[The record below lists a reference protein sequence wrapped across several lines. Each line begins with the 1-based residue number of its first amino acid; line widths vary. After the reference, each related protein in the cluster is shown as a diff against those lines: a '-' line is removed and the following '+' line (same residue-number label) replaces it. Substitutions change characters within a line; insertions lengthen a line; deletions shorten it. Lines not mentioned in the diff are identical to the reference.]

1 MAIEFLLFTLAGV
14 VFGGM
19 FLGLLLSYRA
29 TEADRA
35 KAVTAASWM
44 DTSAFPFRH
53 QRDPAPTEDLML
65 RWIEH
70 HLRQEELLAEQFV
83 MDPSP
88 VTLRAGGYSRPESI
102 NLRPESIN

>member
-35 KAVTAASWM
+35 KAVMAAGRM
-44 DTSAFPFRH
+44 DTSAFQFWHR
-53 QRDPAPTEDLML
+53 RDPAPTEDLML

-88 VTLRAGGYSRPESI
+88 DTLRAGGYSRPESI